1 MAKASK
7 TKETKAKADKT
18 KASKVKE
25 SKSSKA
31 KETKAKAKKPKVAKT
46 KERKAKAENIRPVD
60 AKKKRAK
67 KPATEKKR
75 LPRSRGQ
82 VYSGI
87 EELPLGFASENLT
100 KGCLVLE
107 GGAFRGL
114 YTSGVLDALMENDIN
129 LQSTIGVSA
138 GALYG
143 FCYTGAQLGSA
154 RINLRYRHDNRYVG
168 SRAIKK
174 NHGIFGWDFLFGRI
188 QLQTAEERRRFF
200 DERRRFVAVV
210 TNIDTGKAE
219 YLEKGDVDHRPCY
232 DIVAATCAS
241 ASMPYISK
249 PVWVGAS
256 RYLDGGCA
264 DKIPFQWA
272 IDEGYEKIIVVR
284 TRDRAFRRDT
294 GKATERMAKATYGKE
309 FPAFAEV
316 FGKSDFAYNEQC
328 DRLEELER
336 EGRLLVI
343 YPSEPVEVTRLEKDM
358 EKLGALY
365 HLGYDDTMAMM
376 DKIKAY
382 LAE

>member
-1 MAKASK
+1 MAEANKA
-7 TKETKAKADKT
+7 KENKAKAN
-18 KASKVKE
+18 
-25 SKSSKA
+25 
-31 KETKAKAKKPKVAKT
+31 KAKAN
-46 KERKAKAENIRPVD
+46 KAKAADIRPVVS
-60 AKKKRAK
+60 KKKRAK
-67 KPATEKKR
+67 KQAAEKKHI
-75 LPRSRGQ
+75 PRSRGQ

-129 LQSTIGVSA
+129 LQSTVGVSA

-168 SRAIKK
+168 PRALKK

-200 DERRRFVAVV
+200 DERRRFVAVA
-210 TNIDTGKAE
+210 TNIDTGEAE

-232 DIVAATCAS
+232 DIIAATCAS
-241 ASMPYISK
+241 ASMPYVSK

-284 TRDRAFRRDT
+284 TRERAFRRET
-294 GKATERMAKATYGKE
+294 GKSTERMAKATYGKE
-309 FPAFAEV
+309 FPAFAEAL
-316 FGKSDFAYNEQC
+316 GRSDFAYNEQC
-328 DRLEELER
+328 ARLEELEC
-336 EGRLLVI
+336 EGRLLVV

-365 HLGYDDTMAMM
+365 HLGYNDTMAMV
-376 DKIKAY
+376 DQIKAY